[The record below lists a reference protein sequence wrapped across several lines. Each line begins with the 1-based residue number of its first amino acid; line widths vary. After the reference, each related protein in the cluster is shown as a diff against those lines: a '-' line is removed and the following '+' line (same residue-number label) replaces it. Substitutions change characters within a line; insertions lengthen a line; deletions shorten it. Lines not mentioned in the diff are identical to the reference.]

1 VVLFKINLNNLRLK
15 IIFIVFFTSLYSN
28 ITAQTGKIS
37 GLIIDAET
45 YKPLND
51 VEIIIQKT
59 SWLKTWLTKDIYS
72 RNQVWFL
79 KF

>member
-1 VVLFKINLNNLRLK
+1 MVLFKINLNNLRLK

-51 VEIIIQKT
+51 VEIIIQNTSFKSKT
-59 SWLKTWLTKDIYS
+59 NNKGAFTAGIKCD
-72 RNQVWFL
+72 F
-79 KF
+79 